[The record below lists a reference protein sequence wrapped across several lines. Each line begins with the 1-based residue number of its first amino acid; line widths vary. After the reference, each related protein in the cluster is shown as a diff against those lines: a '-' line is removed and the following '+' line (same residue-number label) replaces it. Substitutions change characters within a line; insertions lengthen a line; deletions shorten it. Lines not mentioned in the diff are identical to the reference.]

1 MEKKKYSIGL
11 DIGTESVGWAVI
23 NPDTFE
29 VLKGKVSL
37 RKYNLQ
43 TGEVSKSRNTK
54 KPLWGVEL
62 FNGANTAEERRT
74 YRNVKRRYD
83 RRRKRIKL
91 LQDIFK
97 EEITKVDAD
106 FFNKLKTSFYSP
118 QDKNHYKY
126 YLSESDKR
134 DIFSNNKRDRN
145 NKEDKI
151 YPTIYHLR
159 KELIENPEKKDIR
172 LVYLAIHHII
182 KYRGNFLYQ
191 NDNFSVNNL
200 DIQGKLKEIFES
212 YNELVANIPIDDINY
227 ETIEKAIFSDN
238 KKDMEVLLKENF
250 KDILGTV
257 KSNEIIKLIKG
268 NEFNVLKLF
277 DIEKEENFIEKTSFS
292 GSKYDDEEDT
302 LLKQLGDKFD
312 VLSLFK
318 KLYDMVFLKKLFKG
332 SNETSISNLRV
343 EYYNSHKEDLK
354 ELKQVLKE
362 NKKEYKRILE
372 NPPKEYNDSDIKK
385 DKNKKEKD
393 KNENKLDF
401 IYYKYTHNKIDY
413 EELKKEL
420 EKTFKNLSESE
431 LLNKIKEKLE
441 KGDFL
446 PRITSTDNGKYPYQF
461 NKDELRKIIENQ
473 GKYYPFLLEKVNGV
487 YKIEK
492 ILSFK
497 IPYYVGPLN
506 NQTRDKDVK
515 NPNAWLIRNDG
526 YENIAINPFNFEE
539 IVNKE
544 ATAREFIERMV
555 GKCTYINNE
564 KALALNSI
572 FYSRFKVYNELKQ
585 ISIGERKI
593 SKNDIDSIYNGLF
606 LKKAKVTQKDLEDF
620 YYVNGKQNM
629 GEIKGFQKDKEFASN
644 MKSYIDFFGDNGI
657 FVGTSYTEEDAEQ
670 IIEDITIFE
679 DKELLRNKIVR
690 EYPEL
695 SEKQV
700 NKICTLKYKG
710 WSSLSKKL
718 LNEVYYIEELSHERK
733 SIMDL
738 MLETSDN
745 FMQIISSKKYDFQG
759 KINKLNKID
768 TSQEISYELVKNL
781 ATSPKNK
788 RGIYQ
793 ALLIVQ
799 EIVELMGC
807 EPEAISIEM
816 ARGEEEKKRTDS
828 RKDYLNKIYKDIKD
842 QVNKVE
848 LDKLQKELN
857 NLEDN
862 DLKAEKIFLYFIQ
875 LGRCLYTGEKLS
887 IDSLDKDCEVDH
899 IIPRTL
905 IKDNSFDNK
914 ALVLRIANQKKKDS
928 LVVPEEFRRKQMST
942 WGYLKDKKLI
952 SNKKYFSLIRPK
964 FSEDQIKGFIN
975 RQLVETRQISKHVA
989 NILQSYYQDTKIIY
1003 LNADLSH
1010 SYREKFNLYKFR
1022 ELNDYHHA
1030 HDAYLA
1036 ACLGTYKDK
1045 YLDENLN
1052 LEKLKELTN
1061 KYFENKEYSK
1071 LKYGYVINSLD
1082 NSLEDS
1088 LNVSLDDSIVYT
1100 NKYGENRINNI
1111 RFNKKI
1117 EENLYRNDII
1127 VTKKTEY
1134 KTGKLFDETK
1144 YKKGNNGV
1152 ELKKGFSTELYGF
1165 YSSVKPAY
1173 AVIVIYEENEEINQ
1187 RIITVPIY
1195 CDLSNDNEMTSNYL
1209 KKVLNLDDKTEL
1221 LYKRDLNGDILKIPF
1236 NSKLVYKEVLKDGK
1250 ILIKRGSLIGCT
1262 ATGIEVCNSTEF
1274 KIEKE
1279 KMKKWKSTLRYLLN
1293 NKKDGEWNEEK
1304 YEKEIDNILCYIYEY
1319 VGNKYDIFNSSLPK
1333 IKKAIE
1339 LCNELDKKEKLIKEL
1354 LRMTKYNSDN
1364 ADLSFI
1370 KETVEKEGKKTEKSL
1385 STELGRQKNKTISHG
1400 EIIIQSP
1407 TGVKTKI
1414 YEF

>member
-1 MEKKKYSIGL
+1 MEKQKYSIGL

-23 NPDTFE
+23 NPDNFE
-29 VLKGKVSL
+29 ILKGKTTL
-37 RKYNLQ
+37 REYNLQ

-54 KPLWGVEL
+54 KPLWGVRL
-62 FNGANTAEERRT
+62 FKAAETAEKRRG
-74 YRNVKRRYD
+74 YRNTWRRYD

-97 EEITKVDAD
+97 EEVNKVDVD

-118 QDKNHYKY
+118 LDKNHCKY
-126 YLSESDKR
+126 YLNESDKR
-134 DIFSNNKRDRN
+134 NIFSNNKRNRN
-145 NKEDKI
+145 NKEDKT

-191 NDNFSVNNL
+191 NDNFNVNNL
-200 DIQGKLKEIFES
+200 DIKGKLKEIFEA
-212 YNELVANIPIDDINY
+212 YNELVVNIPIDDVNY
-227 ETIEKAIFSDN
+227 EKIEKSIFSEN

-250 KDILGTV
+250 KKIFDTV
-257 KSNEIIKLIKG
+257 KGNEIIKLIKG
-268 NEFNVLKLF
+268 NEFNILKLF
-277 DIEKEENFIEKTSFS
+277 NIEKEDNSIEKTSFS
-292 GSKYDDEEDT
+292 GSKYDDEEDN
-302 LLKQLGDKFD
+302 LLKQLGEKFE
-312 VLSLFK
+312 VLVLFK
-318 KLYDMVFLKKLFKG
+318 EFYDMIFLKNLFKG
-332 SNETSISNLRV
+332 SNETSISNLMV
-343 EYYNSHKEDLK
+343 EYYDRHKEDLK

-362 NKKEYKRILE
+362 DKNEYNRILK
-372 NPPKEYNDSDIKK
+372 NPPKELNDSDIKK
-385 DKNKKEKD
+385 EKNKGKY
-393 KNENKLDF
+393 
-401 IYYKYTHNKIDY
+401 IYYKYIHNKIDY

-420 EKTFKNLSESE
+420 EKSFSKLSENE
-431 LLNKIKEKLE
+431 LLDKMKVKLE
-441 KGDFL
+441 KGVFL

-473 GKYYPFLLEKVNGV
+473 GKYYKFLLEKVNGV

-506 NQTRDKDVK
+506 DQTRDKDIK
-515 NPNAWLIRNDG
+515 NPNAWLIRNEG
-526 YENIAINPFNFEE
+526 YENIAINPYNFDE

-564 KALALNSI
+564 RALALNSI

-585 ISIGERKI
+585 ISIGGRKL
-593 SKNDIDSIYNGLF
+593 SKNEMHSIYNGLF
-606 LKKAKVTQKDLEDF
+606 LKKAKVTQKNLEDF
-620 YYVNGKQNM
+620 FHFNGKQIE

-644 MKSYIDFFGDNGI
+644 MKSYIDFFGDGGI
-657 FVGTSYTEEDAEQ
+657 FIDTTYTEDNAEQ

-679 DKELLRNKIVR
+679 DKELLRNKIIR

-695 SEKQV
+695 NEKQV
-700 NKICTLKYKG
+700 NKICSLKYKG

-733 SIMDL
+733 SIMNL
-738 MLETSDN
+738 MLETRDN
-745 FMQIISSKKYDFQG
+745 FMQIISSKKYNFQE
-759 KINKLNKID
+759 KIDKLNKID
-768 TSQEISYELVKNL
+768 TSQKISYELVKNL

-793 ALLIVQ
+793 ALLIVE

-807 EPEAISIEM
+807 DPEAISIEM
-816 ARGEEEKKRTDS
+816 ARGDEEKKRTVS
-828 RKDYLNKIYKDIKD
+828 RKDYLNNIYKDIKE
-842 QVNKVE
+842 QVDKVE
-848 LDKLQKELN
+848 LNNLKSELN

-914 ALVLRIANQKKKDS
+914 ALVLRTANQKKKDS
-928 LVVPEEFRRKQMST
+928 LVVPEEYRRKQINT

-952 SNKKYFSLIRPK
+952 SNKKYFSLIRRELL
-964 FSEDQIKGFIN
+964 EDQIKGFIN

-989 NILQSYYQDTKIIY
+989 NILQNYYQDTKIIY

-1036 ACLGTYKDK
+1036 ACLGTYKDR

-1052 LEKLKELTN
+1052 LEKLKELTS
-1061 KYFENKEYSK
+1061 KYYENKEYKK

-1082 NSLEDS
+1082 NSFDNAIDNS
-1088 LNVSLDDSIVYT
+1088 LNNSNDHISKDSK
-1100 NKYGENRINNI
+1100 NKINN
-1111 RFNKKI
+1111 RKFNEKI

-1127 VTKKTEY
+1127 ITKKLEY
-1134 KTGKLFDETK
+1134 KTGELFKETK
-1144 YKKGNNGV
+1144 YKKSGNGV
-1152 ELKKGFSTELYGF
+1152 ELKKDFPTSLYGS
-1165 YSSVKPAY
+1165 YSGINYAY
-1173 AVIVIYEENEEINQ
+1173 ALIVSYKKKNKEETKLENI
-1187 RIITVPIY
+1187 PIY
-1195 CDLSNDNEMTSNYL
+1195 IDVKKDINLIYDYL
-1209 KKVLNLDDKTEL
+1209 KTSLGLNESNEIK
-1221 LYKRDLNGDILKIPF
+1221 ILKDEHGNLLKVPF
-1236 NSKLVYKEVLKDGK
+1236 NSKLIIDGK
-1250 ILIKRGSLIGCT
+1250 ICILVS
-1262 ATGIEVCNSTEF
+1262 ATEYVNNVEF
-1274 KIEKE
+1274 KIDKE
-1279 KMKKWKSTLRYLLN
+1279 HYMKWKDSLNHLLN
-1293 NKKDGEWNEEK
+1293 NKKIIITEEEYDYHLTEILEYIVYNIETK
-1304 YEKEIDNILCYIYEY
+1304 YPIYSNCLDYIKDLIRLYITTEKKEIII
-1319 VGNKYDIFNSSLPK
+1319 I
-1333 IKKAIE
+1333 
-1339 LCNELDKKEKLIKEL
+1339 EL
-1354 LRMTKYNSDN
+1354 LRMLKCDSQNGN
-1364 ADLSFI
+1364 FGKLKN
-1370 KETVEKEGKKTEKSL
+1370 KEEKELMSL
-1385 STELGRQKNKTISHG
+1385 NTRLGRQSGKNITHG

-1407 TGVKTKI
+1407 AGIRTKV

>member
-1 MEKKKYSIGL
+1 MEKKKYCIGL

-29 VLKGKVSL
+29 ILKGRVSL

-62 FNGANTAEERRT
+62 FKAAETAEVRRNN
-74 YRNVKRRYD
+74 RNTRRRYD

-91 LQDIFK
+91 LQNMFRD
-97 EEITKVDAD
+97 EVNKVDVD
-106 FFNKLKTSFYSP
+106 FFDKLKTSYYSP
-118 QDKNHYKY
+118 NDKIHHKI

-134 DIFSNNKRDRN
+134 NIFSNNKRDRN
-145 NKEDKI
+145 NKEDKS

-191 NDNFSVNNL
+191 NDNFNVNDL
-200 DIQGKLKEIFES
+200 DIKGKLKEIFEV
-212 YNELVANIPIDDINY
+212 YNELVANIAIDDINY
-227 ETIEKAIFSDN
+227 EKIEKAIFSDK
-238 KKDMEVLLKENF
+238 KKDMETLLKENF

-257 KSNEIIKLIKG
+257 KGNEIIKLIKG
-268 NEFNVLKLF
+268 NEFNILKLF
-277 DIEKEENFIEKTSFS
+277 DIEKEDDFIEKTSFS
-292 GSKYDDEEDT
+292 GSKYDDEEDN
-302 LLKQLGDKFD
+302 LLKQLGEKFD

-318 KLYDMVFLKKLFKG
+318 ELYDMIFLKKLFKG

-343 EYYNSHKEDLK
+343 EYYNNHKEDLK
-354 ELKQVLKE
+354 KLKLVLKE
-362 NKKEYKRILE
+362 NKKEYERVLK
-372 NPPKEYNDSDIKK
+372 NPQKELNDSDIKK
-385 DKNKKEKD
+385 DKD
-393 KNENKLDF
+393 KF
-401 IYYKYTHNKIDY
+401 IYYKYIHNKIDF
-413 EELKKEL
+413 EELKKQL

-431 LLNKIKEKLE
+431 LLNEIKEKIE
-441 KGDFL
+441 KGVFL

-473 GKYYPFLLEKVNGV
+473 GKYYPFLLEKVNNV
-487 YKIEK
+487 YKIER

-506 NQTRDKDVK
+506 NQTRDKGVK
-515 NPNAWLIRNDG
+515 NQNAWLIRNEG

-564 KALALNSI
+564 RALALNSI

-585 ISIGERKI
+585 ISIGGRKI
-593 SKNDIDSIYNGLF
+593 SEDEIKSIYNGLF
-606 LKKAKVTQKDLEDF
+606 LKKAKVTQKDLEVF
-620 YYVNGKQNM
+620 YHINGKQTE

-644 MKSYIDFFGDNGI
+644 MKSYIDFLGDGGI
-657 FVGTSYTEEDAEQ
+657 FIDTSYTEDDAEQ

-679 DKELLRNKIVR
+679 DKELLRNKIIR

-695 SEKQV
+695 NEKQV
-700 NKICTLKYKG
+700 NKICSLKYKG

-738 MLETSDN
+738 MLETRDN
-745 FMQIISSKKYDFQG
+745 FMQIISSKKYNFQE
-759 KINKLNKID
+759 KIDKLNKID
-768 TSQEISYELVKNL
+768 TSQKISYELVKNL

-793 ALLIVQ
+793 ALLIVE

-807 EPEAISIEM
+807 DPEAISIEM
-816 ARGEEEKKRTDS
+816 ARGDEEKKRTVS
-828 RKDYLNKIYKDIKD
+828 RKDYLNNIYKNIKQ
-842 QVNKVE
+842 QVDEVE
-848 LDKLQKELN
+848 LNNLQTELN

-862 DLKAEKIFLYFIQ
+862 DLKTEKIFLYFIQ
-875 LGRCLYTGEKLS
+875 LGRCLYTGERLS

-928 LVVPEEFRRKQMST
+928 LVVPEEYRRKQINT
-942 WGYLKDKKLI
+942 WGYLKEKKLI
-952 SNKKYFSLIRPK
+952 SNKKYFSLIRK
-964 FSEDQIKGFIN
+964 EFSEDQIKGFIN

-1010 SYREKFNLYKFR
+1010 SYRDKFGLYKFR

-1036 ACLGTYKDK
+1036 ACLGIYKLK

-1052 LEKLKELTN
+1052 LEKLKELTS
-1061 KYFENKEYSK
+1061 KYYESKEYKK

-1082 NSLEDS
+1082 NSLDNDNNTTY
-1088 LNVSLDDSIVYT
+1088 LKFNNV
-1100 NKYGENRINNI
+1100 G
-1111 RFNKKI
+1111 FNKRV
-1117 EENLYRNDII
+1117 EETLYRNDII

-1134 KTGKLFDETK
+1134 KTGELFNETK

-1152 ELKKGFSTELYGF
+1152 ELKKGFSTELYGY
-1165 YSSVKPAY
+1165 YSGVNYAY
-1173 AVIVIYEENEEINQ
+1173 AVVVAYKKKKKEETKLENI
-1187 RIITVPIY
+1187 PIY
-1195 CDLSNDNEMTSNYL
+1195 IDVKKDINLIYDYL
-1209 KKVLNLDDKTEL
+1209 KISLGLDENSEL
-1221 LYKRDLNGDILKIPF
+1221 KILEDENGNMLKIPF
-1236 NSKLVYKEVLKDGK
+1236 NSKLITDDK
-1250 ILIKRGSLIGCT
+1250 ICT
-1262 ATGIEVCNSTEF
+1262 LVSATEYANNVEF
-1274 KIEKE
+1274 KIDNKHY
-1279 KMKKWKSTLRYLLN
+1279 MMWKDSLNHLLN
-1293 NKKDGEWNEEK
+1293 NKKLSITEDRYECDLNEILDYIIYTLEAK
-1304 YEKEIDNILCYIYEY
+1304 YPIYSNCINY
-1319 VGNKYDIFNSSLPK
+1319 
-1333 IKKAIE
+1333 
-1339 LCNELDKKEKLIKEL
+1339 IKEL
-1354 LRMTKYNSDN
+1354 IRLYNMIEKKEIIIIELLKMLKCDSQNGNFTKLKNKDEEG
-1364 ADLSFI
+1364 LI
-1370 KETVEKEGKKTEKSL
+1370 KL
-1385 STELGRQKNKTISHG
+1385 NDRLGRQSGKKITSG